1 MTKRG
6 TQSSGGVEALLA
18 GAERGRTRVRGF
30 APWQPSE
37 KSLKLLEQVQA
48 VLDEY
53 TKQLPIT
60 VRQIYYRL
68 IGVHGYDKDAN
79 AAERL
84 GELINRARRARLI
97 SMDAIR
103 DDGGAQSYPPSWRDA
118 LHFLESVRGRAATL
132 QLDRSDGQP
141 VRLIV
146 MCEAAGMVPQLAR
159 VAHEYGVPVL
169 SSGGFDSVTEKHTFA
184 AEIADDGRPTEVLHI
199 GDHDPSG
206 AHMFIALAEDVEAF
220 ARELGGSVTFTRLAV
235 TPEQIVDLALETQV
249 KKVSDNR
256 AFGSQTTPTCQAEAI
271 APDILAQI
279 ARDAIESRIDHKALR
294 RVLAREKRVR
304 RELIEKLGA
313 ET

>member
-1 MTKRG
+1 MM
-6 TQSSGGVEALLA
+6 
-18 GAERGRTRVRGF
+18 F
-30 APWQPSE
+30 A
-37 KSLKLLEQVQA
+37 V
-48 VLDEY
+48 
-53 TKQLPIT
+53 
-60 VRQIYYRL
+60 
-68 IGVHGYDKDAN
+68 
-79 AAERL
+79 
-84 GELINRARRARLI
+84 
-97 SMDAIR
+97 
-103 DDGGAQSYPPSWRDA
+103 
-118 LHFLESVRGRAATL
+118 
-132 QLDRSDGQP
+132 
-141 VRLIV
+141 
-146 MCEAAGMVPQLAR
+146 EAAGMLPQVRRLADPFGIA
-159 VAHEYGVPVL
+159 VH
-169 SSGGFDSVTEKHTFA
+169 SSGGFDSVTAKYELA
-184 AEIADDGRPTEVLHI
+184 NNLGRWPRVEVLHI

>member
-1 MTKRG
+1 MTKRCD
-6 TQSSGGVEALLA
+6 QSSGSVEALLA

-37 KSLKLLEQVQA
+37 KSAKLLEQVQA
-48 VLDEY
+48 VLAEY

-68 IGVHGYDKDAN
+68 IGAYGYEKDAN
-79 AAERL
+79 ASERL

-97 SMDAIR
+97 PMDAIR

-118 LHFLESVRGRAATL
+118 LHFLESVRRQAETL
-132 QLDRSDGQP
+132 HLDRSEGQP

-159 VAHEYGVPVL
+159 VAHTYGVPVL
-169 SSGGFDSVTEKHTFA
+169 SSGGFDSVTEKHAFA
-184 AEIADDGRPTEVLHI
+184 IEITDNGRPTEVLHI

-220 ARELGGSVTFTRLAV
+220 ARALGGSVRFTRLAV
-235 TPEQIVDLALETQV
+235 TLEQIADLALETQV

-256 AFGSQTTPTCQAEAI
+256 AFGSRTERTCQAEAI

-279 ARDAIESRIDHKALR
+279 VRDAIEGRIDHKALR

-304 RELIEKLGA
+304 RELIKKLEA
-313 ET
+313 AT